1 MNKIDTIKAVAS
13 EANVT
18 NKVAE
23 EVMAAYEKLVLGVL
37 TENKG
42 EKVPLPGLGNFSVK
56 HVSERSGVSAL
67 GDKKPWTKPA
77 HDELKFAISRSVRE
91 L

>member
-1 MNKIDTIKAVAS
+1 MIKALAS

-37 TENKG
+37 TETKD
-42 EKVPLPGLGNFSVK
+42 EKIPLPGLGNFFVK

-67 GDKKPWTKPA
+67 GDKRPWTKPS
-77 HDELKFAISRSVRE
+77 HDEICFKISRSIKNI
-91 L
+91 